1 MRAVRV
7 ASCLVAPLLFP
18 GESDFMKILIADDD
32 AVSRRLLQSYLQK
45 WGYEV
50 ASAKDGA
57 EAWDLFEGGAS
68 PWSSPT
74 G

>member
-1 MRAVRV
+1 
-7 ASCLVAPLLFP
+7 
-18 GESDFMKILIADDD
+18 MKILIADDD

-50 ASAKDGA
+50 AAAKDGA
-57 EAWDLFEGGAS
+57 EAWDLFDRGS
-68 PWSSPT
+68 FPMSSPT